1 MSALRKSLIT
11 LALLPFV
18 AAVPAVTKLVR
29 VAAADEAKTPEAK
42 LATAEDAKTF
52 FNGKDLSNWWGDKTL
67 FTVQD
72 GEIVGKTTTGIKQNE
87 FLKSKLSYGDFRLVV
102 KMKLV
107 PNGGNSGIQFHS
119 KQHEGN
125 EMAGPQ
131 ADAGQGWWGKL
142 YGENFHN
149 RVLAENKSGEQV
161 VKPNEWNTYEVLAV
175 GTKIRTAINGH
186 LCVDEDIPNLPKT
199 GIFGLQVH
207 AGGPT
212 EVRFKDLE
220 LELDPKF
227 ELKTVK

>member
-1 MSALRKSLIT
+1 MSALRKALIA

-18 AAVPAVTKLVR
+18 AAVPAVTRLVR
-29 VAAADEAKTPEAK
+29 SAAADEAKTPDAK

-72 GEIVGKTTTGIKQNE
+72 GEIVGKTATGIKQNE
-87 FLKSKLSYGDFRLVV
+87 FLKSKLAVGDFRLVC
-102 KMKLV
+102 KIKLV
-107 PNGGNSGIQFHS
+107 PNEANSGIQFRSVPHN
-119 KQHEGN
+119 GN

-131 ADAGQGWWGKL
+131 ADAGKGWWGKL
-142 YGENFHN
+142 YGENFGDK
-149 RVLAENKSGEQV
+149 VIGENKSGEQV
-161 VKPNEWNTYEVLAV
+161 VIPNEWNTYEVLAV
-175 GTKIRTAINGH
+175 GTKVRTAINGH